1 MAEQSEE
8 EKRIEKKRKRNA
20 KYRRKWNRD
29 LSVKV
34 KKYNISFEEFLSIL
48 SKSAGK
54 CDICGEPLSQKTY
67 TVDHNHKNNKVRG
80 LLCRKCNSA
89 LGLFNDSPAILD
101 QAKAY
106 LTERGYFGS
115 AKKIRKKRAFG
126 KKRTQEFKEYLEK
139 WHPKILEIP
148 FLEKIKKQ

>member
-1 MAEQSEE
+1 M
-8 EKRIEKKRKRNA
+8 
-20 KYRRKWNRD
+20 Y
-29 LSVKV
+29 
-34 KKYNISFEEFLSIL
+34 
-48 SKSAGK
+48 SKSKISA
-54 CDICGEPLSQKTY
+54 
-67 TVDHNHKNNKVRG
+67 DHNHKNNKSV
-80 LLCRKCNSA
+80 LCRKCNSA
-89 LGLFNDSPAILD
+89 LGLFNDSPAILN
-101 QAKAY
+101 QATTY